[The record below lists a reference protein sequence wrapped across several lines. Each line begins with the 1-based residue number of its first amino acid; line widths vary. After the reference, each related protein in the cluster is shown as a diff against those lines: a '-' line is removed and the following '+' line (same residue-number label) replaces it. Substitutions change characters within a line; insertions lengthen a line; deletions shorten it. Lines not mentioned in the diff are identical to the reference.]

1 MCACLC
7 ARVHACVCA
16 ELNGCFGLFF
26 TKVGCVGT
34 LNLVM
39 QLTLYPLKHSKQ
51 NEQMAG
57 PQEGLGAL
65 DLLSDRGKVFG

>member
-1 MCACLC
+1 MCV
-7 ARVHACVCA
+7 RVA
-16 ELNGCFGLFF
+16 LNGCLGLSLG
-26 TKVGCVGT
+26 KEGCVGT

-39 QLTLYPLKHSKQ
+39 QLTLYPLTHSKQ
-51 NEQMAG
+51 NGQMAG